1 MIRLSLI
8 ILFFII
14 STAANANDSVRDMFS
29 GNQTLAKTFD
39 FIPKNIVTNF
49 STNPAKPMSGG
60 LAYEWTTEN
69 NVHIDFG
76 VNVNAGAGHNG
87 DMGMGPHI
95 GIEWKF

>member
-8 ILFFII
+8 ILFCLVT
-14 STAANANDSVRDMFS
+14 TAANANDSVRDMFS
-29 GNQTLAKTFD
+29 GNQTLAKTLD
-39 FIPKNIVTNF
+39 FIPENIVTNF
-49 STNPAKPMSGG
+49 STDPAKPMSGG

-76 VNVNAGAGHNG
+76 VNVSSSSQKG

-95 GIEWKF
+95 GVEWKF